1 MMNEN
6 FLGKRADR
14 IKEHLPSDWQD
25 GWDNVTF
32 AVSCENQKRA
42 DERIPLLLEVPA
54 KHKWISLKPMIGEID
69 LDKYLQTG
77 QIETVL
83 LGGENY
89 EGDRP
94 LHYEWVEKIYKECLK
109 YDVEFIFGQTGN
121 YFVKDGKTYHIKY
134 KDQIEQALKSGL
146 QNRKDKSL

>member
-1 MMNEN
+1 MKELLVHLLKKEKFYEN
-6 FLGKRADR
+6 
-14 IKEHLPSDWQD
+14 D

-32 AVSCENQKRA
+32 AVSCENQTRA
-42 DERIPLLLEVPA
+42 DERISYLLDVPA
-54 KHKWISLKPMIGEID
+54 KHKWVSLKPMIGEIN
-69 LDKYLQTG
+69 LDKYLSTG

-94 LHYEWVEKIYKECLK
+94 LHHEWVEKIYKQCLK

-121 YFVKDGKTYHIKY
+121 YFVKDGKTYHLSY
-134 KDQIEQALKSGL
+134 KEQIDQALKSGM
-146 QNRKDKSL
+146 QYKKSDN